1 MEFLLI
7 AVLPV
12 LLMLT
17 ALSFI
22 AFGQVVGFLQSARS
36 RARER
41 SSSLALAAVLGRI
54 AKARSDVAVKNRR
67 LEELT
72 RHLRLSNEE
81 LARLNDLKSKFLS
94 MAVHDLRTPLSAV
107 RGFTELLNRKSAL
120 GPGEKRY
127 LDYVLKATDQMGG
140 LISDLTDLAVIE
152 AGRLN
157 LRKEPFDVPAFMA
170 DLVPT
175 INFVASGKGV
185 RFSVAEVPSG
195 AVLTGDR
202 ARLARV
208 LNNLLGNAVKFT
220 PPGGSVELR
229 GHLTGAQVLF
239 SVKDTGP
246 GIHPSERRRVF
257 EKFYQSRFGRDLK
270 ARAAGWGL
278 GLAIADEI
286 VRGHGGTIGVDSAG
300 LGRGSTFW
308 VRVPLRPRLAGA
320 LARAKVAVAS
330 LAVALAL
337 STGAAAQT
345 IPLEEKARFE
355 HTMEERVESVLTRIL
370 GPNRSKVVVDCDL
383 DFTRIEK
390 MDIRAGETTVKTLR
404 KGSYLWAEQEE
415 GGKAPPEELLPGMP
429 TADLKPMGAGGG
441 PQTYERRNSYP
452 EKFLRRMSVT
462 LILDRSVPE
471 AQSEEIRRIL
481 SELLEI
487 SAARGDALTVVRT
500 AFVPVWKTVWQSPET
515 AGMLIKYL
523 LVSGLALVAV
533 LVIALS
539 FHKLAEAMSDM
550 ARAQNQ
556 QIGMD
561 LRGSDAAGSGG
572 EPGVP
577 ALPEPGSAKEGAAP
591 PGEGEIVFDVKP
603 EQVGRLVEMVRKEE
617 AANVAVIAAHLPAE
631 VRAAFLSD
639 LPPERA
645 DEVITHLGR
654 VRFLEPEMLLQ
665 LKEEL
670 TTRLSGAVGGADQVV
685 EIIKAA
691 PMDRRR
697 TMIESLTARDPEL
710 AAQVRPRVFLIDDLA
725 QLAEEE
731 WARLHA
737 RVGFSEWAPALHGA
751 PQAVLDA
758 VQRSLPE
765 RSWRVLEQLIA
776 ASGGGQA
783 RAQALERAAAVLADL
798 VAEGAIVHPASR
810 RDRGMVA
817 VVEDGKA

>member
-22 AFGQVVGFLQSARS
+22 AFGQVVGFLQSVRS

-170 DLVPT
+170 DLAPT

-229 GHLTGAQVLF
+229 GRLVGAQVLF

-330 LAVALAL
+330 LAAALAL
-337 STGAAAQT
+337 SAGAAAQT

-355 HTMEERVESVLTRIL
+355 HTMEERVESVLIRIL

-404 KGSYLWAEQEE
+404 KGSYLWAEQED

-429 TADLKPMGAGGG
+429 TPDLKPMGAVG

-523 LVSGLALVAV
+523 LVSCLALVAV

-550 ARAQNQ
+550 ARSQNQ

-561 LRGSDAAGSGG
+561 LRGSEAGGPGG

-577 ALPEPGSAKEGAAP
+577 ALPEPGSAKEEPAQ

-617 AANVAVIAAHLPAE
+617 AANVAVIAAHLTPE

-765 RSWRVLEQLIA
+765 RSWRVLEQMIA

-798 VAEGAIVHPASR
+798 VAEGAIVQPASR
-810 RDRGMVA
+810 QDRGTVA
-817 VVEDGKA
+817 LVEDGKA